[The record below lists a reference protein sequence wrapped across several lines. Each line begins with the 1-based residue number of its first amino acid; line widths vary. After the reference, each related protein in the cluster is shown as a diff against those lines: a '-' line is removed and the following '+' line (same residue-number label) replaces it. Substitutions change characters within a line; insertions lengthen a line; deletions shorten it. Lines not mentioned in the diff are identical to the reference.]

1 MDEHTATVG
10 WIGAGRMGTE
20 MCGQLLA
27 AGHHVA
33 VWNRTPAN
41 AQPLVDAGAT
51 LVAHPADLADRDVV
65 FSMVAASEHLRD
77 VTLGAHGVLAHP
89 ALAPGLLVDCSTVS
103 AEASA
108 DVRRHATARG
118 TAFLAAPVS
127 GNPKTVKAGRL
138 TFVVS
143 GPREAFDAVRPILL
157 DIGADAT
164 YAGEGEEARLVKICH
179 NILLGIV
186 AQGLA
191 EITVLAE
198 RGGVR
203 RSDLLQFINASVM
216 GSVFSRYKTPA
227 LVNLDYR
234 VTFTP
239 GLLRK
244 DLELGLAAADGLAV
258 PLPVTAH
265 VRDIVADMM
274 EAGYADVDF
283 AALLD
288 VAARAAGMELEPE
301 NVAVTDGLADAAPAV
316 AR

>member
-1 MDEHTATVG
+1 
-10 WIGAGRMGTE
+10 
-20 MCGQLLA
+20 MCQCLLT
-27 AGHHVA
+27 AGHDVA

-51 LVAHPADLADRDVV
+51 LVSHPSDLAGREVV
-65 FSMVAASEHLRD
+65 FTMVAASEHLQD
-77 VTLGAHGVLAHP
+77 VTLGAHGL
-89 ALAPGLLVDCSTVS
+89 LTGDTGAPGILVDCSTVS
-103 AEASA
+103 AETSEI
-108 DVRRHATARG
+108 VRRRADARG
-118 TAFLAAPVS
+118 TALLAAPVS
-127 GNPKTVKAGRL
+127 GNPKTIKAGRL

-143 GPREAFDAVRPILL
+143 GPRDAFERVRPLLL

-191 EITVLAE
+191 EITILAE

-203 RSDLLQFINASVM
+203 RSDLLQFVNSSVM

-227 LVNLDYR
+227 LVNLDYT

-239 GLLRK
+239 ALLRK
-244 DLELGLAAADGLAV
+244 DLELGLAAADDLSV

-265 VRDIVADMM
+265 VRDIVTGMM
-274 EAGYADVDF
+274 EAGYVDVDF

-288 VAARAAGMELEPE
+288 VAAQAAGMELEPE
-301 NVAVTDGLADAAPAV
+301 NIAGSDGLSGPQPAAV
-316 AR
+316 R